1 MKKLAAALSL
11 SLLSLPALAGK
22 EEHEEAVSAMFADS
36 GALGMVVVTVQ
47 GGQIHVY
54 GRGETRPGSGQ
65 LPDGQ
70 SLVRIGSG
78 SQVLTAEVLARLVED
93 GKLKLDDTLQRHAGA
108 VRVVPRAPSVPE
120 ITLLDLATHVSGL
133 PRGVSSGPP
142 KYAAPFAWPGEAVR
156 WGELKDGKTDAV
168 PRTEAVYSNRGYDLL
183 GDAMASAGGAPYTEL
198 LARLVTRPLQMKD
211 TTATPTPEQ
220 CARLMSGPDLDNSG
234 PCGAT
239 TATAASSGLF
249 STPLDMGVWLRKLVS
264 VVPPA
269 PSTCMVLKPWLTRA
283 AMPVMKGFDFPGP
296 ADALGLGWVRLG
308 DGQQASSPLWHKT
321 GSGAGFMSYTAILPV
336 PRSAVFIVVSKVDMK
351 MLPRLTRAGN
361 ALLRQLGQ
369 EVLDTVGSQFNQQP
383 CP

>member
-1 MKKLAAALSL
+1 MKKLAAALCL

-22 EEHEEAVSAMFADS
+22 EAHEEAVSAMFAES

-93 GKLKLDDTLQRHAGA
+93 GKLKLDDTLQQHAGA
-108 VRVVPRAPSVPE
+108 GRVVPRAPGVPE

-198 LARLVTRPLQMKD
+198 LARLVTRPLQMQD

-239 TATAASSGLF
+239 KATAASSGLF
-249 STPLDMGVWLRKLVS
+249 STPLDMGVWLRRLAS

-351 MLPRLTRAGN
+351 MLPRLTHAGN
-361 ALLRQLGQ
+361 ALLRQLGL
-369 EVLDTVGSQFNQQP
+369 EMSDTLGSQFNQQP

>member
-22 EEHEEAVSAMFADS
+22 EAHEEAVSAMFADS

-47 GGQIHVY
+47 GGQIHVH
-54 GRGETRPGSGQ
+54 GRGETRPGSDQ

-78 SQVLTAEVLARLVED
+78 SQVLTAEVLARLVE
-93 GKLKLDDTLQRHAGA
+93 GGTLKLDDTLQRHAGA
-108 VRVVPRAPSVPE
+108 GRVVPRAPGVPE

-249 STPLDMGVWLRKLVS
+249 STPLDMGVWLRQLVS

-321 GSGAGFMSYTAILPV
+321 GSGAGFMSYTAILPA

-351 MLPRLTRAGN
+351 MLPRMTRAGN

-369 EVLDTVGSQFNQQP
+369 EVLDTQGSQFNQQP

>member
-22 EEHEEAVSAMFADS
+22 ETHDEAVSAMFADS

-108 VRVVPRAPSVPE
+108 GRVVPRAPGVPG

-183 GDAMASAGGAPYTEL
+183 GDAMASAGGAPYPEL

-249 STPLDMGVWLRKLVS
+249 STPLDMGVWLRQQVS

-321 GSGAGFMSYTAILPV
+321 GSGAGFMSYTAILPA

>member
-1 MKKLAAALSL
+1 MKKFAAALSL

-22 EEHEEAVSAMFADS
+22 EAHEEAVSAMFADS

-54 GRGETRPGSGQ
+54 GRGETRPGSDQ

-78 SQVLTAEVLARLVED
+78 SQVLTAEVLARLVEG

-108 VRVVPRAPSVPE
+108 GRVVPSAPGVPG

-198 LARLVTRPLQMKD
+198 LARLVTRPLQMND

-269 PSTCMVLKPWLTRA
+269 PSTCMVLKPWLTRT

-369 EVLDTVGSQFNQQP
+369 EVLDTLGSQFNQQP

>member
-249 STPLDMGVWLRKLVS
+249 STPLDMGVWLRQLAS
-264 VVPPA
+264 VVPPQA
-269 PSTCMVLKPWLTRA
+269 STCLLLKPWVTRA
-283 AMPVMKGFDFPGP
+283 AMPAMKGFDIPGP
-296 ADALGLGWVRLG
+296 ADALGIGWVRLA
-308 DGQQASSPLWHKT
+308 DGQQGTSPIWHKT
-321 GSGAGFMSYTAILPV
+321 GSGAGFMSYTALLPQQ
-336 PRSAVFIVVSKVDMK
+336 RSAVFIVVSTVDLK
-351 MLPRLTRAGN
+351 MLARLTRAGN
-361 ALLRQLGQ
+361 GLLRQLGQ
-369 EVLDTVGSQFNQQP
+369 EVRDTLGSQFDQQP

>member
-1 MKKLAAALSL
+1 MKKLALVL
-11 SLLSLPALAGK
+11 CCSLLSLPALAGK
-22 EEHEEAVSAMFADS
+22 EAHEEAVSAMFADS

-108 VRVVPRAPSVPE
+108 GRVVPRAPSVPE

-198 LARLVTRPLQMKD
+198 LARLVTRPLQMED

-249 STPLDMGVWLRKLVS
+249 STPLDMGVWLRKLAS

-336 PRSAVFIVVSKVDMK
+336 PRSAVFIVVSKVEMK

>member
-1 MKKLAAALSL
+1 MKKLALVL
-11 SLLSLPALAGK
+11 CCSLLSLPALAGK
-22 EEHEEAVSAMFADS
+22 EAHEEAVSAMFADS

-108 VRVVPRAPSVPE
+108 GRVVPRAPSVPE
-120 ITLLDLATHVSGL
+120 ITLLDLATHISGL

-308 DGQQASSPLWHKT
+308 DGQQTSSPLWHKT
-321 GSGAGFMSYTAILPV
+321 GSGAGFMSYTAILPA

>member
-1 MKKLAAALSL
+1 MKKLALVL
-11 SLLSLPALAGK
+11 CCSLLSLPALAGK
-22 EEHEEAVSAMFADS
+22 ETHEEAVSAMFADS

-78 SQVLTAEVLARLVED
+78 SQVLTAEVLARMVED
-93 GKLKLDDTLQRHAGA
+93 GTLKLHDTLQRHAGA
-108 VRVVPRAPSVPE
+108 GRVVPRAAGVPE

-198 LARLVTRPLQMKD
+198 LARLVTRPLQMQD

-249 STPLDMGVWLRKLVS
+249 STPLDMGVWLRRLAS

-369 EVLDTVGSQFNQQP
+369 EVSDTLGSQFNQQP

>member
-1 MKKLAAALSL
+1 MKKFAAALSL

-22 EEHEEAVSAMFADS
+22 EAHEEAVSAMFADS

-54 GRGETRPGSGQ
+54 GRGETRPGSDQ

-78 SQVLTAEVLARLVED
+78 SQVLTAEVLARLVEG
-93 GKLKLDDTLQRHAGA
+93 GKLKLDDTLQRYAGA
-108 VRVVPRAPSVPE
+108 GRVVPSAAGVPG

-183 GDAMASAGGAPYTEL
+183 GDAMASAGGAPYAEL

-249 STPLDMGVWLRKLVS
+249 STPLDMGVWLRQLAS

-321 GSGAGFMSYTAILPV
+321 GSGAGFMSYTAILPA

>member
-1 MKKLAAALSL
+1 MKKFAAALCL

-22 EEHEEAVSAMFADS
+22 GAHEEAVSAMFAES
-36 GALGMVVVTVQ
+36 GALGMVVATVQ
-47 GGQIHVY
+47 GGQIHVH
-54 GRGETRPGSGQ
+54 GRGETRPGSDQ

-78 SQVLTAEVLARLVED
+78 SQVLTAEVLARLVEG

-108 VRVVPRAPSVPE
+108 GRMVPRAPGVPE

-249 STPLDMGVWLRKLVS
+249 STPLDMGVWLRQLVS

-336 PRSAVFIVVSKVDMK
+336 PRSAVFIVVSKVEMK